1 MAIILDPSSSFKTL
15 LDCVNEVLKRVKVI
29 TSSSLLTTL
38 INTAKQPYVDI
49 AIQVWNETID
59 QLYRDIKETR
69 PNILAEDTITLVT
82 DTRNYSLPVDLTLLH
97 FPLLDETNGQYIVE
111 YPGGYLS
118 LVNNQSIPANYTG
131 LPELGAIRP
140 TDGALYLDRIPTANE
155 NGRIYK
161 YRYSKDTE
169 LLVATDTVP
178 FPDVVFRALVPAVAE
193 KWKLENKREFNGGVF
208 KRSIGIAAGYL
219 RKTPQ
224 NNSWTPQYGGN
235 NVTDPYA

>member
-29 TSSSLLTTL
+29 NSNGLLTSLTSV
-38 INTAKQPYVDI
+38 AKQPYVDI
-49 AIQVWNETID
+49 AVQVWNETID
-59 QLYRDIKETR
+59 QLYRDIKEPR

-82 DTRNYSLPVDLTLLH
+82 DDRDYALPVDLTLLH
-97 FPLLDETNGQYIVE
+97 FPLLDETNGQYIIK

-118 LVNNQSIPANYTG
+118 LVNNQSIPSNYTG

-140 TDGALYLDRIPTANE
+140 TDGRLYLDRIPTVNE
-155 NGRIYK
+155 NGLIYK

-178 FPDVVFRALVPAVAE
+178 FSDVIFRALVPAVAE

-208 KRSIGIAAGYL
+208 KRSIGTAAGYL
-219 RKTPQ
+219 RTTPQ
-224 NNSWTPQYGGN
+224 NHSWLPQYGGN
-235 NVTDPYA
+235 SVTDPYA